1 MGIVTFVAVFSHR
14 LMDMLHA
21 EFVFS
26 FLMALKTELRLFRRS
41 NQQVLVFAGMGP
53 VTGDTIPRSNRAMTV
68 GLGKDR
74 RGMTVEAQAA
84 DA

>member
-1 MGIVTFVAVFSHR
+1 MGIVTLVAVFSHR
-14 LMDMLHA
+14 FMNMLHV

-41 NQQVLVFAGMGP
+41 NQQFLVLAGMGP
-53 VTGDTIPRSNRAMTV
+53 MAGDTIPRTNRAMTV
-68 GLGKDR
+68 GFGKDR
-74 RGMTVEAQAA
+74 GRMTVEAQAA

>member
-1 MGIVTFVAVFSHR
+1 MGIVALVAVFSHR

-41 NQQVLVFAGMGP
+41 NQQFLVLAGMGP
-53 VTGDTIPRSNRAMTV
+53 VTGDTIPGSDRAMTV
-68 GLGKDR
+68 GLGKNR
-74 RGMTVEAQAA
+74 GGMTVEAQTA